1 MIQDTA
7 RWAMTPND
15 WVALIG
21 GVLGITVVIVGAL
34 MWYVRIVVRDEVI
47 KATRPIQ
54 PGYRNGG
61 ESLADVAHI
70 VKRIADRL
78 EVIEEEIHHSE

>member
-1 MIQDTA
+1 MS
-7 RWAMTPND
+7 PND
-15 WVALIG
+15 IVALIG
-21 GVLGITVVIVGAL
+21 GVLGILVVVIGSL
-34 MWYVRIVVRDEVI
+34 MWYVRVVVRDEVS

-61 ESLADVAHI
+61 ESLADVAHT

-78 EVIEEEIHHSE
+78 DLIEEELDEIGQ

>member
-1 MIQDTA
+1 ME
-7 RWAMTPND
+7 PND
-15 WVALIG
+15 IVALVG
-21 GVLGITVVIVGAL
+21 GVLAILVTLVGGL
-34 MWYVRIVVRDEVI
+34 MWYVRVVVRDEVS

-61 ESLADVAHI
+61 ESLADIAHT

-78 EVIEEEIHHSE
+78 DIIEEDIDHLEDKL

>member
-1 MIQDTA
+1 MN
-7 RWAMTPND
+7 PND

-21 GVLGITVVIVGAL
+21 GVLVITATVIGGL
-34 MWYVRIVVRDEVI
+34 MWYVRVVVRDEVS
-47 KATRPIQ
+47 KATKPIQ

-61 ESLADVAHI
+61 ESLADVARI

>member
-1 MIQDTA
+1 MVG
-7 RWAMTPND
+7 RMTPND

-21 GVLGITVVIVGAL
+21 GVLVILATVIGGL
-34 MWYVRIVVRDEVI
+34 MWYVRIVVRDEVL

-61 ESLADVAHI
+61 ESLADVADT
-70 VKRIADRL
+70 VRRIAKQIGIDD
-78 EVIEEEIHHSE
+78 HN